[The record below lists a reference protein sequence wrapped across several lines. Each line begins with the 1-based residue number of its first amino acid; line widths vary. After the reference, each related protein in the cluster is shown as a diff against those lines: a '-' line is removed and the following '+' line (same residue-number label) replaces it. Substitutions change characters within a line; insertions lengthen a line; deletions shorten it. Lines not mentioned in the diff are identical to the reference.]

1 MIYRALE
8 GTVRQGDIFDGVPVV
23 GAALLPLQ
31 IVGKPQVQKGGN
43 VVSQVFGGKSGHPV
57 PPAVADGRERGEA
70 VVPVRLERGLLLSRG
85 CDIDH
90 AKTVQF
96 APVRPLSTA
105 GGDAVKV
112 AIIEGRAKSCHFLPA
127 DSTFGVQDCFV
138 DFRQIATVKTE
149 DVARLAPVVGLTR
162 DGVRLL
168 YPAFLRHL
176 TAAELRLEGT
186 CDSCGATVPLLS
198 QIKNLLD
205 PPEDY

>member
-1 MIYRALE
+1 MIYRAPE
-8 GTVRQGDIFDGVPVV
+8 GTVRQGDLFDGVPVV
-23 GAALLPLQ
+23 GAAPFPLQ
-31 IVGKPQVQKGGN
+31 VVGKPQTQKGGV
-43 VVSQVFGGKSGHPV
+43 VVSQVFGGRTGHALPA
-57 PPAVADGRERGEA
+57 AVADGRERGEA
-70 VVPVRLERGLLLSRG
+70 VVPIRLERALLLSRG

-96 APVRPLSTA
+96 APVRALSTA

-127 DSTFGVQDCFV
+127 DSALGVQDCFV

-149 DVARLAPVVGLTR
+149 DVAKFRRVAGLTR
-162 DGVRLL
+162 AGVRLL

-186 CDSCGATVPLLS
+186 CDACGATVPLLS
-198 QIKNLLD
+198 QMSNLLD